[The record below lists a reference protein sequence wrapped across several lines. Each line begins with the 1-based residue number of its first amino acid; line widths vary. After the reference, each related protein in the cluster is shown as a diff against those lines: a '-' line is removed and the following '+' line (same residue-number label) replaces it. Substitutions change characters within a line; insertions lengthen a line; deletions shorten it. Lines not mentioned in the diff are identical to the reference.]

1 MTRQSVS
8 CIMVVPALLLAVAV
22 AVSDAQQKGRY
33 KKQGANCEW
42 DANDAGAD
50 QCRPASGRWKKDGDA
65 CTWAASDSAPISAIR
80 ARRGRS
86 SCHDSGVVG
95 PGLRSR
101 PSWPRFPGGGWTAPC
116 NSRGVHLPRTVD
128 RDPIRAAR

>member
-42 DANDAGAD
+42 DANDTGPNQCTPARVRPLEEGRRRVHVERQRLRSRSVQPAPGAVAI
-50 QCRPASGRWKKDGDA
+50 PATTPEWYRN
-65 CTWAASDSAPISAIR
+65 
-80 ARRGRS
+80 
-86 SCHDSGVVG
+86 DSGVVRLL
-95 PGLRSR
+95 LRS
-101 PSWPRFPGGGWTAPC
+101 GTA
-116 NSRGVHLPRTVD
+116 RT
-128 RDPIRAAR
+128 PE